1 MKLVNLAYKAYVI
14 LTELKISLL
23 NAQECKKECNV
34 LKIAIND
41 LKNKID
47 EIEDLV
53 ENYCKDE
60 KIDSLERVI
69 EEYIAYIIE
78 NMEDEL
84 QILKGSNKNET
95 SKNTV

>member
-1 MKLVNLAYKAYVI
+1 MELVNLTYKAYVI

-47 EIEDLV
+47 EIENLV

-60 KIDSLERVI
+60 KKIDSLERVI

-84 QILKGSNKNET
+84 QILKGSK
-95 SKNTV
+95 

>member
-1 MKLVNLAYKAYVI
+1 MELVNLAYKAFVI
-14 LTELKISLL
+14 LTELKVSLL
-23 NAQECKKECNV
+23 NAQECKKECKRLYPT
-34 LKIAIND
+34 LKISIND

-47 EIEDLV
+47 EIENLI
-53 ENYCKDE
+53 EKYCKDE

-84 QILKGSNKNET
+84 QILKGSK
-95 SKNTV
+95 

>member
-1 MKLVNLAYKAYVI
+1 MELVNLAYKADVI
-14 LTELKISLL
+14 LTELKLSLL
-23 NAQECKKECNV
+23 NAQECKKECKKECNV

-41 LKNKID
+41 LKNKVD
-47 EIEDLV
+47 EIENLV
-53 ENYCKDE
+53 ENYCKDK

-84 QILKGSNKNET
+84 QILKGRK
-95 SKNTV
+95 

>member
-1 MKLVNLAYKAYVI
+1 MELVNLAYKAYVI

-47 EIEDLV
+47 EIENLV

-60 KIDSLERVI
+60 KKIDSLERVI

-84 QILKGSNKNET
+84 QILKGSK
-95 SKNTV
+95 

>member
-1 MKLVNLAYKAYVI
+1 MELVNLAYKAYVI

-23 NAQECKKECNV
+23 NVQECKKECNV

-47 EIEDLV
+47 EIENLV

-84 QILKGSNKNET
+84 QILKGSK
-95 SKNTV
+95 

>member
-1 MKLVNLAYKAYVI
+1 MELVNLAYKAYVI

-23 NAQECKKECNV
+23 NAQECKKECKRLYPT
-34 LKIAIND
+34 LKISIND

-47 EIEDLV
+47 EIENLI
-53 ENYCKDE
+53 EKYCKDE

-84 QILKGSNKNET
+84 QILKGSK
-95 SKNTV
+95 

>member
-1 MKLVNLAYKAYVI
+1 MELVNLAYKAYVI

-23 NAQECKKECNV
+23 NAQECKKECKRLYPT
-34 LKIAIND
+34 LKISIND

-47 EIEDLV
+47 EIENLI
-53 ENYCKDE
+53 EKYCKDE

-69 EEYIAYIIE
+69 EEYIACIIE

-84 QILKGSNKNET
+84 QILKGSK
-95 SKNTV
+95 